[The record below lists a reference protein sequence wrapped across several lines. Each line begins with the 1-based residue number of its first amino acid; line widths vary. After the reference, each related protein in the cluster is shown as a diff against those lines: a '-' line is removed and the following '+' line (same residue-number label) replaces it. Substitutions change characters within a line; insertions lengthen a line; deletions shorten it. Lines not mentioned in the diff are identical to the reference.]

1 MNAKPFNWA
10 DPGAAGD
17 EQPNPCSPMRNV
29 QHPIRLGLE
38 RLACVACVIGVV
50 TNASAAASEATT
62 ESSATPAQAPE
73 NGAKKSEAAEVTPD
87 RPRGLTLQ
95 EAVREALSNSF
106 ESRLANVSV
115 NAVRGDAKAFTALAN
130 PAVSFGVG
138 RALGYDA
145 NLAGGQASPNQYSV
159 GVSDNALLSNFIA
172 GKYQLRRDMAKQMI
186 KAAGLQR
193 DAAMRLVALTVKQ
206 QFCEVVLAQARVKL
220 AERILTSALRTE
232 RLVRDRYNAGA
243 PLPDLLRAEAVTVDA
258 RQDLSAA
265 QSEMDAQLAQL
276 TVFLGRRS
284 VHGLALDESLLMAPM
299 PKLPELEASDTWVDT
314 ARGRRPDRAA
324 AETAVQEAEGA
335 LSLARR
341 NRWPDLELQL
351 GYTQQGLG
359 NNAIQPSTVSVSVS
373 APLPVLYQNQ
383 GEIERATGDVQS
395 RTLERRQ
402 LDYQIETSVHTS
414 LVKVN
419 AAWKRVQLARE
430 RLLKARQAFAMVQLQ
445 YQEGATSLV
454 DLLEATRALSESED
468 NYLASKEAAWLQ
480 LFQLEYDSGRELL
493 K

>member
-1 MNAKPFNWA
+1 MNVKPLNWVG
-10 DPGAAGD
+10 PLAAGD
-17 EQPNPCSPMRNV
+17 EQPNKTELMRKV
-29 QHPIRLGLE
+29 QQRSFHGFAWFACAL
-38 RLACVACVIGVV
+38 CVASVA
-50 TNASAAASEATT
+50 TSAAGAPSEATT
-62 ESSATPAQAPE
+62 QSTATQAQPPESAE
-73 NGAKKSEAAEVTPD
+73 KKSEAVETTPSH
-87 RPRGLTLQ
+87 PRGITLQ

-106 ESRLANVSV
+106 ESRLANVNV
-115 NAVRGDAKAFTALAN
+115 NATRGDAKAFTALAN

-159 GVSDNALLSNFIA
+159 GISDNALLSNFIA
-172 GKYQLRRDMAKQMI
+172 GKYQLRRDMAKQMV
-186 KAAGLQR
+186 KASGLER
-193 DAAMRLVALTVKQ
+193 DAAMRWVALTVKQ

-265 QSEMDAQLAQL
+265 QSEMDAQQAQL
-276 TVFLGRRS
+276 AVFLGRRN
-284 VHGLALDESLLMAPM
+284 VRGLALDESLLMAPM
-299 PKLPELEASDTWVDT
+299 PQLPTLEASEAWVDT
-314 ARGRRPDRAA
+314 ARARRPDRAA

-359 NNAIQPSTVSVSVS
+359 NNAIQPSTVSVLLS

-395 RTLERRQ
+395 RSLERRQ

-419 AAWKRVQLARE
+419 AAWQRVHLARE
-430 RLLKARQAFAMVQLQ
+430 RLVKARQAFSMVQLQ

-480 LFQLEYDSGRELL
+480 LFQLEYDSGRELV